1 MIKSLTEMNLQ
12 LLSVHEKK
20 KALRDI
26 DTTGPQSQNG
36 NVTNNAIFVGTTKEL
51 HELIMKRT
59 QSNV

>member
-1 MIKSLTEMNLQ
+1 MIKNLADMNLQ

-26 DTTGPQSQNG
+26 DNTGPQQQGG

-59 QSNV
+59 QPNV